1 MAQRIVTRRRRWIL
15 IVVAVIALLVIT
27 LNVLSGF
34 YIDLLWFKEVG
45 FQSVFWTVFWT
56 KVLLGL
62 LFGVIFFALLYANL
76 LIVRRLVPPFRT
88 FTPEQEVV
96 ERYRVAIE
104 PYAKWILPAVA
115 FVIALFV
122 GIGASSQWQSF
133 QMWRHAGSAP
143 FGKTD
148 PVYGRDISFYV
159 FKLPFLHFVQG
170 WLFSALVGITVLV
183 AIAHYLWGG
192 IRLQATSERVTPQ
205 VKAHLSVL
213 LGLIMLVKAWGYY
226 LGRFDLLFSKR
237 GVVEGASYTD
247 IHAQKPALTALLVIA
262 IICAIV
268 FFVNIRFRGW
278 AAPAIA
284 IGLLALVAVVI
295 GAIYPAAV
303 QKFSVEPQEFQRE
316 QPYISADIA
325 ATRTAFGLDAISRTA
340 VNPSLDLTQPQVASN
355 SATIQNIRLW
365 SPAIL
370 KKNYQ
375 SLQRIRSYYEFNDVD
390 VDRYQVS
397 GDQRVVMLSAR
408 EVSQDGIPQ
417 GGKTWQNVH
426 LVYTHGFAAVAS
438 QVNTSSSIGAPAFL
452 VQDIPPVTDQ
462 PDFQLSGNGQ
472 RVYFGE
478 ISDVPYVVVNSGAN
492 ELDYQSDS
500 SQKHAPTYTGSGGI
514 QVGGILGKLLFAWRF
529 KDINLLISGLI
540 HNDSRM
546 LINRSLSERIPKPAP
561 FLKYDGDP
569 YAAIVDGQLVW
580 IQDAYTTSNLYPYS
594 QSVSLSGLTG
604 SGHLTGSANY
614 IRNSVKVVVNAYSGQ
629 MTYYVADPTDP
640 IVNMWS
646 HVFPSLFTP
655 LSDASPDLRAHLRYP
670 EDLFTVQANQFAN
683 YHVTDPQVFYGKQ
696 DFWQLPGDP
705 SAAAKSELA
714 PYYVQMLVP
723 GGTTE
728 QFELILPFTP
738 ADRQN
743 MVAWMAA
750 GSDPVDY
757 GKLVSFEFPSGQN
770 VQGPQQVFNQINAD
784 PQFSAQ
790 RTLLSRGGSQVVFG
804 NFLVIPIDRG
814 FLYVLPVFVEGRQQ
828 GAQTFPQLKQVVV
841 FHGNTIGLGTTLDT
855 ALANSFSAAP
865 PPNNGG
871 GNNGGGSVSD
881 QIKAL
886 LDDAARHFQ
895 LADTALKAG
904 DLGTYQQEIQAAES
918 DIAQAQALANG
929 SGSAG
934 GTPSPGTSPST
945 GATTAPSPTGT

>member
-1 MAQRIVTRRRRWIL
+1 
-15 IVVAVIALLVIT
+15 
-27 LNVLSGF
+27 
-34 YIDLLWFKEVG
+34 
-45 FQSVFWTVFWT
+45 
-56 KVLLGL
+56 
-62 LFGVIFFALLYANL
+62 
-76 LIVRRLVPPFRT
+76 
-88 FTPEQEVV
+88 
-96 ERYRVAIE
+96 
-104 PYAKWILPAVA
+104 
-115 FVIALFV
+115 
-122 GIGASSQWQSF
+122 
-133 QMWRHAGSAP
+133 MWRHASSAP
-143 FGKTD
+143 FGKVD
-148 PVYGRDISFYV
+148 PVYHRDISFYV

-213 LGLIMLVKAWGYY
+213 LGLIMLVKAWGYW
-226 LGRFDLLFSKR
+226 LGRYDLLFSKR

-247 IHAQKPALTALLVIA
+247 IHAQKPALTALLIIA

-295 GAIYPAAV
+295 GGIYPAAV

-316 QPYISADIA
+316 APYITADIN
-325 ATRTAFGLDAISRTA
+325 ATRTAFNLDAISRTA
-340 VNPSLDLTQPQVASN
+340 VSPSPDLTEGQVATN
-355 SATIQNIRLW
+355 APTIQNIRLW

-397 GDQRVVMLSAR
+397 GDQRVVMISAR
-408 EVSQDGIPQ
+408 EVSQNGIAQ

-452 VQDIPPVTDQ
+452 LQDIPPVTDQ
-462 PDFQLSGNGQ
+462 PDFQLSQNGQ
-472 RVYFGE
+472 RVYYGE
-478 ISDVPYVVVNSGAN
+478 LSDVPYIVVNSGAN

-500 SQKHAPTYTGSGGI
+500 SQKNAPTYTGSGGI
-514 QVGGILGKLLFAWRF
+514 QVGGVLGKLLFAWRF

-540 HNDSRM
+540 HNDSRVM
-546 LINRSLSERIPKPAP
+546 IYRSLAQRIPKPAP

-580 IQDAYTTSNLYPYS
+580 IQDAYTTTNLYPYS
-594 QSVSLSGLTG
+594 ASVSLSQLTG
-604 SGHLTGSANY
+604 PGHLTGSANY
-614 IRNSVKVVVNAYSGQ
+614 IRNSVKVVMNAYTGQ
-629 MTYYVADPTDP
+629 MKYYVADPSDP
-640 IVNMWS
+640 IVTMWS

-655 LSDASPDLRAHLRYP
+655 LSDASPDLRAHFRYP
-670 EDLFTVQANQFAN
+670 EDMFNIQAKQFAN

-696 DFWQLPGDP
+696 DFWALPGDP
-705 SAAAKSELA
+705 SSPTKSELA
-714 PYYVQMLVP
+714 PYYVQTLVP
-723 GGTTE
+723 GATSE
-728 QFELILPFTP
+728 QFQLILPFTP
-738 ADRQN
+738 IGRQN

-790 RTLLSRGGSQVVFG
+790 RTLLSQGGSNVVFG
-804 NFLVIPIDRG
+804 NFLVVPIDRG
-814 FLYVLPVFVEGRQQ
+814 FLYVLPVFVEGKQE

-841 FHGNTIGLGTTLDT
+841 LHGNTNGLGAPRDA
-855 ALANSFSAAP
+855 ALANSFSNAP

-871 GNNGGGSVSD
+871 GNGNPGGSVPD

-886 LDDAARHFQ
+886 LADASQHFQ
-895 LADTALKAG
+895 AADAALKAG
-904 DLGTYQQEIQAAES
+904 DLGTYQKEVQAAES
-918 DIAQAQALANG
+918 DIERAQALANG
-929 SGSAG
+929 SGSG
-934 GTPSPGTSPST
+934 SGTPTPTPSPGSSPT
-945 GATTAPSPTGT
+945 AGATSAPSPTGT